1 MGRYMIDIY
10 VICAQSSVLNKIS
23 SKHISSINVKLTL
36 NPSTVKLITII
47 QRISSINVKNLV
59 SL

>member
-10 VICAQSSVLNKIS
+10 VICTQSSVLNKVS